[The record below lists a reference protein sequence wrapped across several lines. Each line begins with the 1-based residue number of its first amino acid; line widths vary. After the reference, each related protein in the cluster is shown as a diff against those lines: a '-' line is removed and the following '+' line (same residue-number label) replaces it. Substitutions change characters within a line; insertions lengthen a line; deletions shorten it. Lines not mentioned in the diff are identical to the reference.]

1 MEKIALDIVG
11 ISSSQT
17 QMGAYALILA
27 ERSGSRRLPIIIGA
41 YEAQAIAIE
50 LEKMKPQRP
59 LTHDLFRSFALSH
72 QIIVKEIVINKFQE
86 GVFFAEIYSI
96 DPNGNEVVTDSR
108 TSDAIAI
115 ALRFDCSVYTY
126 ESVLSQ
132 TGIVIEPEPEE
143 EEDEE
148 EVSFHETPVEQLHD
162 LQDYDLEKLKSMLE
176 EAVNKEHYELA
187 SKIRDEINRRKS
199 QHD

>member
-27 ERSGSRRLPIIIGA
+27 ERNGNRRLPIIIGA
-41 YEAQAIAIE
+41 YEAQSIAIQ

-59 LTHDLFRSFALSH
+59 LTHDLFKSFAISH
-72 QIIVKEIVINKFQE
+72 GVTVREIIINKFQE
-86 GVFFAEIYSI
+86 GIFFAEIHSV
-96 DPNGNEVVTDSR
+96 DSGGNNIIIDSR

-115 ALRFDCSVYTY
+115 ALRFDCPVYTN
-126 ESVLSQ
+126 ETVMSQ
-132 TGIVIEPEPEE
+132 TGIVLEVDPEV
-143 EEDEE
+143 EEDGEAQPMTEQEE
-148 EVSFHETPVEQLHD
+148 D
-162 LQDYDLEKLKSMLE
+162 KGLQYQEIDKLKAMLE
-176 EAVNKEHYELA
+176 EAVSKENYELA
-187 SKIRDEINRRKS
+187 SQIRDEINRRKS

>member
-27 ERSGSRRLPIIIGA
+27 ERNGNRRLPIIIGA
-41 YEAQAIAIE
+41 YEAQAIAIQ

-59 LTHDLFRSFALSH
+59 LTHDLFKSFAISH
-72 QIIVKEIVINKFQE
+72 GVTVREIIINKFQE
-86 GVFFAEIYSI
+86 GIFFAEIHSV
-96 DPNGNEVVTDSR
+96 DSGGNNIIIDSR

-115 ALRFDCSVYTY
+115 ALRFDCPVYTN
-126 ESVLSQ
+126 ETVMSQ
-132 TGIVIEPEPEE
+132 TGIVLEVDPEAMEE
-143 EEDEE
+143 GETQPVAEQEEKKG
-148 EVSFHETPVEQLHD
+148 LHD
-162 LQDYDLEKLKSMLE
+162 HDIDKLKAMLE
-176 EAVNKEHYELA
+176 EAVSKENYELA
-187 SKIRDEINRRKS
+187 SQIRDEINRRKS